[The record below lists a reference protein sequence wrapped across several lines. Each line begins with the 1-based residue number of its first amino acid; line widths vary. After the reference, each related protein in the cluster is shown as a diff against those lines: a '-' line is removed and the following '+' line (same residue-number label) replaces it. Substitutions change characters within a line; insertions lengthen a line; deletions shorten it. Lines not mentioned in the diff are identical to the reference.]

1 MRASAWRAGLGHL
14 WQTRRRAE
22 RWLLLSAGAA
32 LALTALLLLG
42 LRPAWRTLQAAPAE
56 QARLDA
62 QWLRM
67 QALQA
72 QLQPLSQAPQRRFDE
87 VALRAS
93 LAPLGAA
100 AQLSIEGE
108 QAQVRLVQAQPEA
121 VAAWLLQSRVR
132 SGAVVRQAQLT
143 HSPPGQP
150 PAWSGQLVLALA
162 PR

>member
-1 MRASAWRAGLGHL
+1 MTDAGLQAGLGRFWHARS
-14 WQTRRRAE
+14 RRE
-22 RWLLLSAGAA
+22 RLLLATAGAVLA
-32 LALTALLLLG
+32 LAALVQLG
-42 LRPAWRTLQAAPAE
+42 LQPAWRTLQAAPAE

-62 QWLRM
+62 QWQHM
-67 QALQA
+67 QALKA
-72 QLQPLSQAPQRRFDE
+72 QSTALRQQPQRRFDE
-87 VALRAS
+87 AALRAS

-100 AQLSIEGE
+100 AQLSIQGE
-108 QAQVRLVQAQPEA
+108 QARLRLENAPPEA